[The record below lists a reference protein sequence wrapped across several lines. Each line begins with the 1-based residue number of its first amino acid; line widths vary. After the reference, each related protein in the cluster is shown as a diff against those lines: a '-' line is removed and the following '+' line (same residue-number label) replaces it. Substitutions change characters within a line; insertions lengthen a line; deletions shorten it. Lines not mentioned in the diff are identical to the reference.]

1 MDVFLISCL
10 GSASFDVPGF
20 WFIMPASMISMW
32 VGLNLVIGS
41 MKLSG
46 TVSAS
51 IKKTDSETLFCRFLT
66 ISTPTK
72 SSLRNGF
79 PMPATTTL
87 SAPENHFFREFSMST
102 VCSLEQ
108 AMSSQPITL
117 LEKIG
122 LHTQIFSFWLGP
134 LDYCLL
140 YLWRQLAVLLMPF
153 LRG

>member
-1 MDVFLISCL
+1 VEMDVFLISCM

-20 WFIMPASMISMW
+20 LSITPASIISMW

-51 IKKTDSETLFCRFLT
+51 IRKTDCETLFFRFFT

-79 PMPATTTL
+79 PIPATTTL
-87 SAPENHFFREFSMST
+87 SASKNNSFKEDSMST
-102 VCSLEQ
+102 VCSSEP
-108 AMSSQPITL
+108 AMSTQPITL
-117 LEKIG
+117 LERIREA
-122 LHTQIFSFWLGP
+122 L
-134 LDYCLL
+134 
-140 YLWRQLAVLLMPF
+140 
-153 LRG
+153 

>member
-1 MDVFLISCL
+1 MDVFLISCV

-51 IKKTDSETLFCRFLT
+51 IKKTDPETLLCRFLT

-79 PMPATTTL
+79 PTPATTTL
-87 SAPENHFFREFSMST
+87 SAPENHSFREDSMST
-102 VCSLEQ
+102 VCSVES
-108 AMSSQPITL
+108 AMALNLSRTGKRVAAL
-117 LEKIG
+117 KICSCCA
-122 LHTQIFSFWLGP
+122 SFLKKDCFQQCTSIRI
-134 LDYCLL
+134 LI
-140 YLWRQLAVLLMPF
+140 
-153 LRG
+153 